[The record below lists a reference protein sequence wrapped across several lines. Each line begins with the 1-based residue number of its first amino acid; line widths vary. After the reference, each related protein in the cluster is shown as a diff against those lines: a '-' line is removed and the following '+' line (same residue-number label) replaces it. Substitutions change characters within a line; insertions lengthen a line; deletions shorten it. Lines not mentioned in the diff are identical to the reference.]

1 MARTTSTVKK
11 VNSFVEA
18 VTTDVTK
25 SKKDGLTANGAVT
38 RKTSGKTHLDL
49 FAIAG
54 SARNAQNDV
63 VSLFTKA
70 YADDKELALR
80 ILLWLRDIRGGA
92 GERQAFRNVIRHL
105 AVNDPV
111 VVEKLIPYVAEYARW
126 DDMIESLPV
135 MSTLFVKAAKE
146 VKNAIDSGNG
156 LASKWCARKGAVAV
170 ALRDAWGMSPKQYR
184 RFVVDNTKVVETLMC
199 NKEWDAIEFNKL
211 PSLAGLRYQKAFAK
225 NAPTKYELF
234 KTKLVKGEVKI
245 NVATLFPHNIVTNVR
260 MGTGDVTVMNESWKA
275 LPNYLG
281 NKDGNVLVMSDV
293 SGSMSTNVSGSTT
306 ALDVSLALGLYTAE
320 RLRGP
325 FKDMVLTFSEHPAFH
340 KITGVT
346 LRDRMNNLNRA
357 KWDMST
363 NLQAAFKLVLD
374 TGLKNSVPQ
383 ADMPETIVVISDME
397 FNRCANKT
405 NFGGIKTQYANA
417 GYKMPKLVF
426 WNAHGR
432 ADNNPVKHDEDGT
445 AMVSGFSPAIL
456 SAVLTDKEFD
466 PMSTMLD
473 VVMNPRYD
481 IAEEVV

>member
-199 NKEWDAIEFNKL
+199 NKEWDEIEFDKL
-211 PSLAGLRYQKAFAK
+211 PSLAGLRYQKAFAR
-225 NAPTKYELF
+225 NAPENYEIF
-234 KTKLVKGEVKI
+234 KTKLVKGETKI
-245 NVATLFPHNIVTNVR
+245 NVSTLFPHNIVTNVR
-260 MGTGDVTVMNESWKA
+260 MHTGDEMVMNESWKA

-281 NKDGNVLVMSDV
+281 DKSGNVLVMSDV
-293 SGSMSTNVSGSTT
+293 SSSMMIPVSGNTT
-306 ALDVSLALGLYTAE
+306 ALDVSVALGMYTAE
-320 RLRGP
+320 RLSGP
-325 FKDMVLTFSEHPAFH
+325 FKDMVLTFSTKPKLHLI
-340 KITGVT
+340 KGMT
-346 LRDRMNNLNRA
+346 LSERYNNLVKAN
-357 KWDMST
+357 WEMST

-374 TGLKNSVPQ
+374 TGILHATPQ
-383 ADMPETIVVISDME
+383 EDMPETIVVISDME
-397 FNRCANKT
+397 FNKCANKT
-405 NFGGIKTQYANA
+405 NFGGIKTQYKDA

-426 WNAHGR
+426 WNVNSR
-432 ADNNPVKHDEDGT
+432 KENNPVKHDEDG
-445 AMVSGFSPAIL
+445 ACMVSGFSPAIL
-456 SAVLTDKEFD
+456 QSVLTDKEYD
-466 PMSTMLD
+466 PMSMMME
-473 VVMNPRYD
+473 VIMNPRYD
-481 IAEEVV
+481 VVKGL